1 MFSTRT
7 ANKLRNRLCKNIHWC
22 EIASNALTFHDQN
35 ISLTMKLTPPA
46 DPQLTFLLLVNLVV
60 VVLASAWSRGQF
72 VGIDNLQ
79 SMASQVPEL
88 GLLAVGVMLTMVSGS
103 GGIDLSGVALANL
116 SGVAAALLA
125 PLLFSPDASPVAYT
139 ACFVALCLSIGL
151 MGGLSNGLLIAK
163 ARVTPILATLGTQ
176 LLFTGIAVVLT
187 NGSTVRMGYV
197 EPLAAVGNETIGGV
211 PYAFL
216 MFLLIVI
223 ALAWILKHTTYG
235 VRLYLMGSNPK
246 AARYAGIPLT
256 RMLVTTYG
264 ISGLLAALSGVI
276 IASRAASVKWD
287 YGSSYLLITIL
298 ITVMAGVRPAGGYG
312 RITCLFFSAI
322 ALQVLSSSFNL
333 MGISNFFR
341 DCAWGALLL
350 LFLASSNFD
359 FKRWR
364 G

>member
-1 MFSTRT
+1 
-7 ANKLRNRLCKNIHWC
+7 
-22 EIASNALTFHDQN
+22 
-35 ISLTMKLTPPA
+35 MKFTLLG
-46 DPQLTFLLLVNLVV
+46 DRQLTFLLLVNLAV
-60 VVLASAWSRGQF
+60 VVLATTWSRGQF
-72 VGIDNLQ
+72 VGTDNLQ

-88 GLLAVGVMLTMVSGS
+88 GLLAVGVMLTMVSGN

-116 SGVAAALLA
+116 AGVTAGLLS
-125 PLLFSPDASPVAYT
+125 PLFVSPDASPVAYT
-139 ACFVALCLSIGL
+139 VCFVTLCLSVGL
-151 MGGLSNGLLIAK
+151 AGGLGNGLLIAK
-163 ARVTPILATLGTQ
+163 AGFTPILATLGTQ

-197 EPLAAVGNETIGGV
+197 EPLAAIGNEAVLGV
-211 PYAFL
+211 PNAFL
-216 MFLLIVI
+216 IFLIVVVVM
-223 ALAWILKHTTYG
+223 AFALKHTAYG
-235 VRLYLMGSNPK
+235 VRLYLMGTNPK
-246 AARYAGIPLT
+246 AARYAGIPVA

-276 IASRAASVKWD
+276 IASRTASVKWD

-312 RITCLFFSAI
+312 RMACLFFSAI

-350 LFLASSNFD
+350 LFLASSNLD

>member
-1 MFSTRT
+1 MILKIPLQ
-7 ANKLRNRLCKNIHWC
+7 AILLRPQN
-22 EIASNALTFHDQN
+22 SALK
-35 ISLTMKLTPPA
+35 MKLTLPA
-46 DPQLTFLLLVNLVV
+46 DRQLTFLLLVNLAI
-60 VVLASAWSRGQF
+60 VVLATAWSRGQF
-72 VGIDNLQ
+72 VGADNLQ

-88 GLLAVGVMLTMVSGS
+88 GLLAVGVMLTMVSGN

-116 SGVAAALLA
+116 AGVAAGLLS

-139 ACFVALCLSIGL
+139 VCFVVLCLSMGL
-151 MGGLSNGLLIAK
+151 MGGLGNGLLIAK
-163 ARVTPILATLGTQ
+163 GGLTPILATLGTQ

-197 EPLAAVGNETIGGV
+197 EPLSAIGNETVMGV
-211 PYAFL
+211 PNAFL
-216 MFLLIVI
+216 IFLLVVVVL
-223 ALAWILKHTTYG
+223 ALVLKHTAYG
-235 VRLYLMGSNPK
+235 VRLYLMGTNPK

-276 IASRAASVKWD
+276 IASRTASVKWD

-312 RITCLFFSAI
+312 RMACLFFSAI